1 VDGRT
6 AESCNVYNMLKLTRR
21 LFALQPKVDYAEFE
35 ERALFNH
42 VLGSIDPADG
52 ATCYMVPVGHGVR
65 REYADMERSFT
76 CCVGTGLESHAL
88 HGLGIYHE
96 SGDRLWVNLYVPSR
110 AEWAAKKAHVTM
122 ATDFPE
128 GDHATLTLALPSPQ
142 RFTLALRRP
151 GWTAAGFAV
160 TINGEEVK
168 DLPAPPGYVELDRTW
183 RDGDVV
189 AVTMPKALRLEP
201 TPDNPR
207 RVAILWGP
215 LVLAG
220 NLGPEPERGLG
231 DDMRGPLPQAPP
243 MIAAERAV
251 IDWIKPAPGRPG
263 EFRTEAA
270 VEGRDL
276 PLVPFYRL
284 HRRVYAAYFDL
295 FTPAEWDKEV
305 AAVSAER
312 ERQRRLERAT
322 LAYVRSGED
331 QAERDF
337 NLQGEETSL
346 FVEPISGCR
355 GRRGRKWFSFDLP
368 VDPAKP
374 LALVVTYH
382 TDQPR
387 ARSFEILVGGERVA
401 EQTLPGGG
409 AARFL
414 DVEYPLPTRLVEGR
428 QKVTV
433 RFQATQGREIAPVF
447 GVRVIR
453 AP

>member
-1 VDGRT
+1 
-6 AESCNVYNMLKLTRR
+6 M
-21 LFALQPKVDYAEFE
+21 
-35 ERALFNH
+35 
-42 VLGSIDPADG
+42 
-52 ATCYMVPVGHGVR
+52 
-65 REYADMERSFT
+65 
-76 CCVGTGLESHAL
+76 
-88 HGLGIYHE
+88 
-96 SGDRLWVNLYVPSR
+96 
-110 AEWAAKKAHVTM
+110 
-122 ATDFPE
+122 
-128 GDHATLTLALPSPQ
+128 
-142 RFTLALRRP
+142 
-151 GWTAAGFAV
+151 
-160 TINGEEVK
+160 
-168 DLPAPPGYVELDRTW
+168 
-183 RDGDVV
+183 V

-220 NLGPEPERGLG
+220 NLGPELERGLG

-251 IDWIKPAPGRPG
+251 IDWIRPAPGRPG

-305 AAVSAER
+305 AAVPAER

-331 QAERDF
+331 QSERDF
-337 NLQGEETSL
+337 NLQGEETS
-346 FVEPISGCR
+346 
-355 GRRGRKWFSFDLP
+355 RKWFSFDLP

-382 TDQPR
+382 ADQPR

-401 EQTLPGGG
+401 EQALPGSG
-409 AARFL
+409 AGRFL

-447 GVRVIR
+447 GVRVVR

>member
-1 VDGRT
+1 
-6 AESCNVYNMLKLTRR
+6 
-21 LFALQPKVDYAEFE
+21 
-35 ERALFNH
+35 
-42 VLGSIDPADG
+42 
-52 ATCYMVPVGHGVR
+52 
-65 REYADMERSFT
+65 
-76 CCVGTGLESHAL
+76 
-88 HGLGIYHE
+88 
-96 SGDRLWVNLYVPSR
+96 
-110 AEWAAKKAHVTM
+110 
-122 ATDFPE
+122 
-128 GDHATLTLALPSPQ
+128 
-142 RFTLALRRP
+142 
-151 GWTAAGFAV
+151 
-160 TINGEEVK
+160 
-168 DLPAPPGYVELDRTW
+168 
-183 RDGDVV
+183 
-189 AVTMPKALRLEP
+189 
-201 TPDNPR
+201 
-207 RVAILWGP
+207 
-215 LVLAG
+215 
-220 NLGPEPERGLG
+220 
-231 DDMRGPLPQAPP
+231 MRGPLPQAPP

-251 IDWIKPAPGRPG
+251 SDWIKPAAGRPG

-305 AAVSAER
+305 AAASAER

-322 LAYVRSGED
+322 LAYVRPGED
-331 QAERDF
+331 QSERDF
-337 NLQGEETSL
+337 NLQGEESSL
-346 FVEPISGCR
+346 FVEPISGRR

-382 TDQPR
+382 SDQPR
-387 ARSFEILVGGERVA
+387 ARSFEILVDGERVA
-401 EQTLPGGG
+401 EQTLPGSG

-414 DVEYPLPTRLVEGR
+414 DVEYPLPTRLIEDR